1 MNKNATLDNMSNK
14 VNLRKNVLN
23 DGLDTTESTNGNYI
37 NLIIRMVLYVICYG
51 LIIFS
56 IVTIANKAY
65 EFAYQVYGDVAVENK
80 ATKTKEVEIV
90 PGDSIFNIANKL
102 YNEGLIVNKYSFIV
116 RMKLSDEVVQQGKY
130 KISND
135 MNYKEI
141 ISEITNNTD
150 EE

>member
-1 MNKNATLDNMSNK
+1 MH
-14 VNLRKNVLN
+14 
-23 DGLDTTESTNGNYI
+23 
-37 NLIIRMVLYVICYG
+37 
-51 LIIFS
+51 
-56 IVTIANKAY
+56 
-65 EFAYQVYGDVAVENK
+65 
-80 ATKTKEVEIV
+80 
-90 PGDSIFNIANKL
+90 KL
-102 YNEGLIVNKYSFIV
+102 YDEGLIVNKYSFIV